1 MYSYSTP
8 SHKAERQKGGCAAHE
23 VDELLKGDLEL
34 DDDRLAQVA
43 HRPHERVVAGPVEQL
58 ADQRALLAAP
68 ARRIC
73 VQHSARELGK

>member
-8 SHKAERQKGGCAAHE
+8 SQKQSARKEGAAHE

-43 HRPHERVVAGPVEQL
+43 YRPHERVVAGPVEQL

-73 VQHSARELGK
+73 MQHSARELGK